1 MKTTNPMEAMMK
13 NTLEALKCAALLAA
27 AVIVAAVP
35 SPATAAETA
44 EEYIAEARPYLHLSC
59 EGAWESVNEDG
70 KAYVE
75 VVNKLSAIH
84 FINYD
89 FKIETLEALPKEEL
103 EALRVKYYNEIGSIC
118 RETPQRLLAGVIERA
133 LVDTFASLQQAGK

>member
-1 MKTTNPMEAMMK
+1 MVK
-13 NTLEALKCAALLAA
+13 NLSALHRVALLVVAALVVTAPSGAA
-27 AVIVAAVP
+27 
-35 SPATAAETA
+35 AAETV

-59 EGAWESVNEDG
+59 EGAWESVNRDG

-75 VVNKLSAIH
+75 VVNTLSAIH

-89 FKIETLEALPKEEL
+89 FKIETLEALPKEDL

-133 LVDTFASLQQAGK
+133 LVDTFASLRQAGK